1 MGVTSQAPLNS
12 YLPVLVT
19 SQALNS
25 SSLRALVTSQA
36 PLSSLL
42 PALVTSQAPLNS
54 LVVQSTLVDSL
65 LRSPQQAS
73 KEETSVSRMS
83 AVASATDSEELSKVT
98 SVSLADVVSMI
109 NSELS
114 VVSPAALSNPS
125 SPATKL
131 VSNKV
136 VSRAALIQASRVFK
150 DTLAA
155 SSPAMAVA
163 VAMVAK
169 ASASAL
175 APAPAT
181 EEAEEDIEDTARA
194 TRRRVPTSSSLNSRR
209 TTRDSSTT

>member
-1 MGVTSQAPLNS
+1 MG
-12 YLPVLVT
+12 
-19 SQALNS
+19 
-25 SSLRALVTSQA
+25 
-36 PLSSLL
+36 
-42 PALVTSQAPLNS
+42 
-54 LVVQSTLVDSL
+54 
-65 LRSPQQAS
+65 
-73 KEETSVSRMS
+73 
-83 AVASATDSEELSKVT
+83 
-98 SVSLADVVSMI
+98 
-109 NSELS
+109 
-114 VVSPAALSNPS
+114 
-125 SPATKL
+125 KL

-209 TTRDSSTT
+209 TTRDSSTTDPTPFITAPRRRVLTFRQRFQEIAQGP